1 MGASAAAALAVSSH
15 VSKPMLSG
23 TPQMG
28 VAFTVSGF
36 TTPTAK
42 KGVTTVVKIQVLM
55 KMDGDMYKPMDSP
68 MKAKMARR
76 SGSGY
81 TYSLS
86 VTIPMKG
93 EHAVQ
98 AIRYANGKVVGKSRI
113 TYFEVMDAA
122 QQVAVDSDS
131 HADVA
136 VAADT
141 PLDIVFHSPS
151 SRMCGKTVHFMTGPF
166 TKMSADPLTYH
177 TEGLPAGTYS
187 WQCDMGPTCC
197 SGKLVVGAQPGV
209 TQLAIDSDAHTAA
222 TVAAHTPFD
231 VVFHSPTGKMCGT
244 KVAFLT
250 GDFTKTS
257 SDPLTYHCEGLV
269 AGTYA
274 WRCPMTDCCFGD
286 LIVQ

>member
-1 MGASAAAALAVSSH
+1 MSARVLRLVVVATAVLLVMGASAAVALAWNSH
-15 VSKPMLSG
+15 VSKPVLSG
-23 TPQMG
+23 TPTMG

-55 KMDGDMYKPMDSP
+55 KMEGDMYAPMDAP
-68 MKAKMARR
+68 MTAKLTRR
-76 SGSGY
+76 TGAGY

-93 EHAVQ
+93 DHAVQ
-98 AIRYANGKVVGKSRI
+98 AIRYANGKVVGKSKI
-113 TYFEVMDAA
+113 TYFTVVDAT
-122 QQVAVDSDS
+122 QQ
-131 HADVA
+131 
-136 VAADT
+136 
-141 PLDIVFHSPS
+141 I
-151 SRMCGKTVHFMTGPF
+151 
-166 TKMSADPLTYH
+166 
-177 TEGLPAGTYS
+177 
-187 WQCDMGPTCC
+187 
-197 SGKLVVGAQPGV
+197 
-209 TQLAIDSDAHTAA
+209 AIDSDAHASA

-231 VVFHSPTGKMCGT
+231 VVFHSPTGKMCGA

-274 WRCPMTDCCFGD
+274 WRCPMTDCCYGN
-286 LIVQ
+286 LIIQ

>member
-1 MGASAAAALAVSSH
+1 MSARVLGLVVVATAVLLVMGASAAVALAWNSH
-15 VSKPMLSG
+15 VSKPVLSG
-23 TPQMG
+23 TPTMG

-55 KMDGDMYKPMDSP
+55 KMDGDMYAPMDSP
-68 MKAKMARR
+68 MMAKLARR
-76 SGSGY
+76 SGAGY

-93 EHAVQ
+93 DHAVQ
-98 AIRYANGKVVGKSRI
+98 AIRYANGKVVGKSKI
-113 TYFEVMDAA
+113 TYFTVVDAA
-122 QQVAVDSDS
+122 QQ
-131 HADVA
+131 
-136 VAADT
+136 
-141 PLDIVFHSPS
+141 I
-151 SRMCGKTVHFMTGPF
+151 
-166 TKMSADPLTYH
+166 
-177 TEGLPAGTYS
+177 
-187 WQCDMGPTCC
+187 
-197 SGKLVVGAQPGV
+197 
-209 TQLAIDSDAHTAA
+209 AIDSDAHTSA

-231 VVFHSPTGKMCGT
+231 VVFHSPTGKMCGA

-269 AGTYA
+269 AGTYT
-274 WRCPMTDCCFGD
+274 WRCPMTDCCYGD